1 MMNDVETVDTIV
13 IGAGMSGVTAAR
25 LLAQAGHRVVLLE
38 GRDRIGGRT
47 WTDDAIGV
55 PVDLGA
61 SWIHGIDGNPLT
73 ALRDALG
80 IDSVEFTMGSFQAGG
95 RPVAYH
101 APDGARLDPVAQE
114 RWLADLEVVDERL
127 AHVTSTSPTGTT
139 YAAAVEQVLA
149 ELTALPGL
157 PIGGA
162 EPVPAWN
169 PERVE
174 RIREYMRHRVEDLC
188 GAWIDDL
195 DAHGLDEEH
204 VAGDE
209 VVFPRGYGQ
218 FASALVDG
226 LDVRLGDAVAR
237 IARDAD
243 GVTVTTG
250 GGAEF
255 RAANVVA
262 TMPLGV
268 LQAGDVV
275 FEPPLPE
282 PVAGAIARL
291 GMGTYDKV
299 FLRFDTKFWDDVYV
313 VRQQGPAGA
322 DWHSWYDM
330 SRATGQ
336 PILAALTGGPS
347 ARRLEALTDAEIV
360 AEAVAALRRMYGDAV
375 PDPIAFR
382 ITRWGE
388 DEFSRGSYSYLA
400 AGADVDDPDLVATPI
415 DGRLHLAGEATFAEE
430 PATVHGAMLSGHRAA
445 ERILGRPVDLGTLSD
460 PVRGTAETA

>member
-1 MMNDVETVDTIV
+1 MMKDVETVDTIV
-13 IGAGMSGVTAAR
+13 IGAGMSGVTAVR
-25 LLAQAGHRVVLLE
+25 LLAQAGQHVVLLE
-38 GRDRIGGRT
+38 GRDRVGGRT

-80 IDSVEFTMGSFQAGG
+80 IESVEFTMGSFQPGG

-127 AHVTSTSPTGTT
+127 AHVTATSPTGTS
-139 YAAAVEQVLA
+139 YREAVERVLD

-162 EPVPAWN
+162 EPMPAWN
-169 PERVE
+169 PDRVE
-174 RIREYMRHRVEDLC
+174 RVREYMRHRVEDLC
-188 GAWIDDL
+188 GAGIDDL

-209 VVFPRGYGQ
+209 VVFPQGYGQ
-218 FASALVDG
+218 FARRLVDG
-226 LDVRLGDAVAR
+226 IDVRLGHVVTA
-237 IARDAD
+237 ITRDD
-243 GVTVTTG
+243 EGVTVTTAEH
-250 GGAEF
+250 GAF
-255 RAANVVA
+255 RAAQVVA
-262 TMPLGV
+262 TLPLGV
-268 LQAGDVV
+268 LQAGTVM

-282 PVAGAIARL
+282 AVAGAIGRL

-299 FLRFDTKFWDDVYV
+299 FLRFPTRFWDDVYV
-313 VRQQGPAGA
+313 IRQQGPAGV

-330 SRATGQ
+330 SRATGA

-360 AEAVAALRRMYGDAV
+360 TEGIAALRRMYGDAV
-375 PDPIAFR
+375 PEPDAFR
-382 ITRWGE
+382 ITRWGQE
-388 DEFSRGSYSYLA
+388 EFSRGSYSYLA
-400 AGADVDDPDLVATPI
+400 AGAAVDDPDLVATPI
-415 DGRLHLAGEATFAEE
+415 DGRLHLAGEATYAEE

-445 ERILGRPVDLGTLSD
+445 ERVLGRPIDLATLPD
-460 PVRGTAETA
+460 PVH